1 MLRRRQEM
9 SRDAAGVSQAKDLGP
24 AVWSWRFR
32 SRSMDLADAQS
43 LMADLRSLNGAVHSF
58 FVHPT
63 ERPFPVTASGPGDL
77 TGSTVTVKSISAD
90 RTELAVEGLP
100 ASFLLKRGDFL
111 SIATTT
117 GGVCFLELAEDQQ
130 AWPAGGTPAGVV
142 SPSVMPGVEVGAAV
156 TLVNPLCE
164 VRLVPGTL
172 DDVMVSAR
180 RRAVVF
186 EAEQVIR

>member
-32 SRSMDLADAQS
+32 SRSLDLVDAQN

-63 ERPFPVTASGPGDL
+63 ERPFPVAASGPGDL
-77 TGSTVTVKSISAD
+77 TGSTVTVKNISAGRD
-90 RTELAVEGLP
+90 ELAVEGLP
-100 ASFLLKRGDFL
+100 ANFVLTRGDFL
-111 SIATTT
+111 SIATT
-117 GGVCFLELAEDQQ
+117 GGGIAFVELAEDQ
-130 AWPAGGTPAGVV
+130 PAFASGATTLGAV
-142 SPSVMPGVEVGAAV
+142 SPIVVPGVEVGAAV
-156 TLVNPLCE
+156 TLVNPPCE

-172 DDVMVSAR
+172 DDVIVNAR